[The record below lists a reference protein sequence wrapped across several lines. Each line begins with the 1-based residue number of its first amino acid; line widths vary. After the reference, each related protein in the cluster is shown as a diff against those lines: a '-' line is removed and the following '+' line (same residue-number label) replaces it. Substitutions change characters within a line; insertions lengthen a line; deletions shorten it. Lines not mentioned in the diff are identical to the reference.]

1 MSIISIY
8 NQLESYE
15 TIRIHTLYKS
25 YYLNIYILNML
36 RQEMEN
42 NPKINGLK
50 GQINE
55 AHQDYEDMKRTREE
69 AKKQLEAK
77 FLDIYKKLE
86 KLKES
91 MDTESVRVNN
101 SLKAFQNKFEYMIN
115 DLRKEIKDEADKEMK
130 YVRDKFD
137 YQENYL
143 KKLEKMIIEEKEERI
158 KQNDQQLNPIREK
171 LVELKNENE
180 KEKEERIKGE
190 KDILRIIDDSVY
202 EINEDISKVKDDS
215 NAKQVLLKEELKL
228 DMKNRDGYLDDFQ
241 RRIQNEILL
250 IKDNIYLEMSNRF
263 LHQNEII
270 DNISNF
276 LKTFQDTL
284 KVVGKE

>member
-215 NAKQVLLKEELKL
+215 NAKQVLLKEELKF

>member
-1 MSIISIY
+1 
-8 NQLESYE
+8 
-15 TIRIHTLYKS
+15 
-25 YYLNIYILNML
+25 ML

-115 DLRKEIKDEADKEMK
+115 DLRKEIKDETDKERK

-158 KQNDQQLNPIREK
+158 KQNDQQLNPIRER
-171 LVELKNENE
+171 LAELKNENE

-202 EINEDISKVKDDS
+202 EINEDIIKVKDDS